1 MMPCLVNIRRKKYL
15 VTEAHGQ
22 LVEGHGVRTVGSEE
36 NLELDG
42 LVNMETGRLELG
54 LTLNWSQ
61 RERER
66 KHPQQSL
73 QHIESSLETCATLNI
88 DLYYSLFIISLMLEA
103 LDAFITT
110 FKEMIQQF

>member
-1 MMPCLVNIRRKKYL
+1 MMLCLVNIRRKEYL

-36 NLELDG
+36 NLELDE

-66 KHPQQSL
+66 G
-73 QHIESSLETCATLNI
+73 ETCSYTLRTI
-88 DLYYSLFIISLMLEA
+88 ITTYYSPHWERVP
-103 LDAFITT
+103 
-110 FKEMIQQF
+110 Q